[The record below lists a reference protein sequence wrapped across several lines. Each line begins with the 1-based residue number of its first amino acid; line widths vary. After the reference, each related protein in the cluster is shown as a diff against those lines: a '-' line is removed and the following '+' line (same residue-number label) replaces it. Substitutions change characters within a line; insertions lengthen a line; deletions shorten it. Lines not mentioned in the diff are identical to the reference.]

1 MFESPIQI
9 LIVEDNPGD
18 VALIEDYLDAAFSE
32 VSLCFARSY
41 KEAIKE
47 IKESGIDFDTILLDL
62 TLPDSDGEELVR
74 DTIAHSNGCPVVVL
88 TGNSDKNYSLKAMEL
103 GVADYLLKSE
113 MNGFQLRKSIEY
125 SIERQRIN
133 AQLRDSEKKYREIFH
148 LSPLPMWV
156 YDLESLQFLDV
167 NEAAVNRYGY
177 SKTEFLSMTVKDI
190 RHEKD
195 LSVLEKALE
204 LSRDKDRYFYKAI
217 VNHQKKDGTEIVVEV
232 QSNIIQLD
240 EKKAELVLAN
250 DITEKLETERELIFS
265 EQRFKALVQNG
276 ADLIAILDKFAVFKY
291 VSPTSNAILGIAP
304 AAFLKES
311 WFKFIHSEDL
321 ENVQNS
327 FNELRTEY
335 RVELSPY
342 RMKAKDA
349 SWRWITTTL
358 TDMTTDPVVHGIVSN
373 SRDITESVIAEQR
386 IEESNERYN
395 VVARAT
401 SDVIWDWDMNSDQ
414 IVWNPGMQTV
424 FGYEKDEISDDRVWR
439 DERLHPEDI
448 DNLADQLREVL
459 RNRQVNWQ
467 SEYRFRCADGSYRHV
482 QDRGFIVYN
491 TQQRATRIIGAMK
504 DITRLKSEA
513 LEREQLMRELTM
525 HNNDLRQFS
534 YITSHNLRSPLSNMV
549 GLLKLI
555 EDFPIGDPNLQEII
569 NGLQQSTEKLQETI
583 DDLSKIISIKN
594 SPSVQKEQVL
604 LSAMAE
610 RTISQLNVSSHPV
623 LPEINIDF
631 SKASTVVFN
640 RPYLESIFLNL
651 FTNALKY
658 KHPERPVRLRIASE
672 YKGDDIVITFADNGL
687 GIDVDRYRDRLF
699 GLYQRFH
706 HHPDGKGIGLFLVK
720 SQMEALGGSISVE
733 STVGKGTTFILTFK
747 NQGQ

>member
-1 MFESPIQI
+1 MFEGPIQI

-18 VALIEDYLDAAFSE
+18 VALIEEYLNDAFGE
-32 VSLCFARSY
+32 VTVSIARSF
-41 KEAIKE
+41 KEASKE
-47 IKESGIDFDTILLDL
+47 ITQSEIEFDTILLDL
-62 TLPDSDGEELVR
+62 TLPDADGEDLVR
-74 DTIAHSNGCPVVVL
+74 DTIATANGSPVVVL
-88 TGNSDKNYSLKAMEL
+88 TGNSDRNYSLKAMEL

-113 MNGFQLRKSIEY
+113 LNGFQLRKSIEY
-125 SIERQRIN
+125 SIERHRTN

-156 YDLESLQFLDV
+156 CDLESLQFLDV
-167 NEAAVNRYGY
+167 NEAAVHRYGY
-177 SKTEFLSMTVKDI
+177 SKTEFLAMTIRDI

-195 LSVLEKALE
+195 LSVLEKGLE
-204 LSRDKDRYFYKAI
+204 LSRGKDRHFYQAI

-232 QSNIIQLD
+232 QSNVIQLD
-240 EKKAELVLAN
+240 GKKAELVLAN

-276 ADLIAILDKFAVFKY
+276 ADLIAILDKSAVFKY
-291 VSPTSNAILGIAP
+291 VSPTSKAVLGMAP
-304 AAFLKES
+304 AVFLKDC

-327 FNELRTEY
+327 FSELRTEY

-342 RMKAKDA
+342 RMKSKNGN
-349 SWRWITTTL
+349 WRWVTTIL
-358 TDMTTDPVVHGIVSN
+358 TDMTTDPVVQGIVSN

-386 IEESNERYN
+386 VEESNERYN
-395 VVARAT
+395 IVAKAT
-401 SDVIWDWDMNSDQ
+401 SDVIWDWDMKNDQ
-414 IVWNPGMQTV
+414 IVWNPGVHKV
-424 FGYEKDEISDDRVWR
+424 FGYKKEEVSYDLAWR
-439 DERLHPEDI
+439 DDRLHPD
-448 DNLADQLREVL
+448 DFDCLADQLREVL
-459 RNRQVNWQ
+459 RKHQVNWQ
-467 SEYRFRCADGSYRHV
+467 AEYRFRCVDGSYKHV

-491 TQQRATRIIGAMK
+491 SDNRAVRIIGAMQ
-504 DITRLKSEA
+504 DITRQKKEA
-513 LEREQLMRELTM
+513 FEREQLMRELTM

-549 GLLKLI
+549 GLLNLI
-555 EDFPIGDPNLQEII
+555 EDFPIDDPKLKQII
-569 NGLQQSTEKLQETI
+569 NGLQQSTEQLQETI

-594 SPSVQKEQVL
+594 SPSVQKEKVL

-610 RTISQLNVSSHPV
+610 LTMSQLNVSNHPV
-623 LPEINIDF
+623 LPEIDIDF
-631 SKASTVVFN
+631 SKAPQVVFS
-640 RPYLESIFLNL
+640 RTYLESIFLNL

-658 KHPERPVRLRIASE
+658 KHPERSVKVRIASE
-672 YKGDDIVITFADNGL
+672 LKGEDILITFADNGL

-720 SQMEALGGSISVE
+720 SQMEALGGSISVDSVVE
-733 STVGKGTTFILTFK
+733 KGTTFKLTFK
-747 NQGQ
+747 HQNQ